1 MASERRTCKTKTCHT
16 QFSRPLGSRRV
27 YCEKCRP
34 PRDRQAPLP
43 VIPTPDVLRQPGE
56 LEVAVRAELVR
67 TERLE
72 SWRGAAAVRL
82 ARECD
87 TATGSQVSSL
97 IKQLEAAMA
106 AALDGVPPE
115 PDFVDEMAERRQ
127 AKRT

>member
-1 MASERRTCKTKTCHT
+1 MASERRVCKTCHVK
-16 QFSRPLGSRRV
+16 FSRPLGSRRIH
-27 YCEKCRP
+27 CEKCRP
-34 PRDRQAPLP
+34 PRASRGVLP
-43 VIPTPDVLRQPGE
+43 VAPAPDVPQHGGE
-56 LEVAVRAELVR
+56 LEVAVRAELAR
-67 TERLE
+67 AERLG

-127 AKRT
+127 AKRA